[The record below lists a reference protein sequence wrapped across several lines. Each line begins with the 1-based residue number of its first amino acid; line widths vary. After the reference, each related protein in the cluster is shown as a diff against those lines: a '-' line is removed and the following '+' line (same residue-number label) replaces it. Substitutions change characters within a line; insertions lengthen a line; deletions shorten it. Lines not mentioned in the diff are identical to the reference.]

1 MDQRSRSG
9 RQWLR
14 AFLCSAVRTHAEGY
28 RHRLVISKPGDEAEA
43 AQKKDPAQN
52 WTGSLTK

>member
-1 MDQRSRSG
+1 M
-9 RQWLR
+9 
-14 AFLCSAVRTHAEGY
+14 AEGY
-28 RHRLVISKPGDEAEA
+28 RHRLVISKPGDEDEA